1 MDLLVRISGYIRE
14 IIEYIVLSRPTRID
28 DGTEKPHLLLG
39 GFPTTRPRE
48 VQERTGF
55 EMLIPE
61 EFRYT
66 DPPTEE
72 ELRILRELDPDQLYP
87 RAKDE

>member
-1 MDLLVRISGYIRE
+1 MDLLVQKSVFIKE

-28 DGTEKPHLLLG
+28 DGTEKPHLFLG

-48 VQERTGF
+48 IQERTGF

-61 EFRYT
+61 ESRYT

-72 ELRILRELDPDQLYP
+72 ELRILRELDPDQLYT